1 MSSSPKKQPPSPLPS
16 PLHPCACSVFV
27 ATSSDGYIADRD
39 HKVDWLND
47 LRESHPLPE
56 GDDGGFADF
65 LESVD
70 AIVMGR
76 VTSPTT
82 PFWDSGS
89 NARVRAVSGDPAS
102 VLATVAGEAEGS
114 PARTAVTRVCVYV
127 DGGRCIRSFL
137 DAGLVTSATIT
148 RVPVTLGDGVP
159 LFSEEQASRLRETRS
174 VTLANGFVQTT
185 FEVV

>member
-1 MSSSPKKQPPSPLPS
+1 MAPGWPYQNKPLYVFTRTPGAVRPPP
-16 PLHPCACSVFV
+16 
-27 ATSSDGYIADRD
+27 
-39 HKVDWLND
+39 
-47 LRESHPLPE
+47 REVL
-56 GDDGGFADF
+56 A
-65 LESVD
+65 
-70 AIVMGR
+70 GR
-76 VTSPTT
+76 
-82 PFWDSGS
+82 GS

-148 RVPVTLGDGVP
+148 MVPVTLGDGVP